1 MHIAGSTLSL
11 VATSAGFPAAA
22 EDRLRNIQAITDA
35 ALAHLDVEDLLDELL
50 DRVREILEVDTA
62 AVLLLDPSGQ
72 QLVATAASGLEEEIR
87 QGTRLPVGKG
97 FAGRVAAEQRPVIIE
112 DVAPANVLN
121 PLLLDKGLR
130 SLLGVPL
137 VAPGSPLGV
146 LHVGT
151 LVPRRFTDG
160 EVELLQLAADRAAT
174 AVQSLATRPERAA
187 ARELQRGLLPSALPA
202 IPRGREWARPLRSRR
217 GNRGGPQPG
226 PEGASARGQRQ
237 PFGIKISRTVQRADQ
252 RSFAIAP
259 CNRGNPASTAT
270 GTSAGETFASLVLG
284 Q

>member
-1 MHIAGSTLSL
+1 MHIAGSTFWL

-35 ALAHLDVEDLLDELL
+35 ALAHLDAEDLLDELL

-121 PLLLDKGLR
+121 PLLRDKGLR

-137 VAPGSPLGV
+137 VAHGSPLGV

-174 AVQSLATRPERAA
+174 AVQSLATRAERAA

-202 IPRGREWARPLRSRR
+202 IPGVESAARYVPGAASVSGGWSAAAVRDKDLPHGTASGSTFLRHSA
-217 GNRGGPQPG
+217 PQPRQFRPVRPPVQVLAKRLHRWSWGSSSG
-226 PEGASARGQRQ
+226 PEGAR
-237 PFGIKISRTVQRADQ
+237 
-252 RSFAIAP
+252 
-259 CNRGNPASTAT
+259 
-270 GTSAGETFASLVLG
+270 
-284 Q
+284 